1 MTVSHF
7 WREPGESGG
16 PREVWGDGQSPRSG
30 GVAPPARRL
39 LIDLTPLRRSRDF
52 RHLVWGELVSV
63 LGNQLTTV
71 AVPYQVYQLTRSS
84 LAVGLVSITQLFP
97 LIAGSLLGGSVVDA
111 MDRRRLLMI
120 AQVLMA
126 ACSAGLAVNA
136 DLGPALWPLFVLPAL
151 AAGFSGL
158 DSAGRNAIV
167 PNLVRRSE
175 VATANSIFQ
184 ALFQFGLVAGPAL
197 AGLLLAGAG
206 VRFVYWLDVA
216 SFGVALVAVF
226 LISPQPVR
234 EPGHRPGLRS
244 VMEGLRYVRG
254 KQAIEGAYLIDL
266 NAMVFGMPRALFPA
280 LAASVFGGG
289 ASTLGFLYAAPGA
302 GALVGALTTG
312 WVSRIQRQGLAVIIA
327 VIAWGAAI
335 TCFGLVS
342 WLPLALLLLALAG
355 CADVISAVFRST
367 IIQLAVPDALR
378 GRLAGLQIAVVTGGP
393 RVGDLEAGAVAAGFG
408 NTVSVVSG
416 GLACIAGALVL
427 ARALPGFR
435 RQRMEPVQHEAAA
448 PAGLGAAT
456 LTAREPGAL
465 DPPTADRHQGERCRR
480 VGARNTCS
488 ICRGFGHLQQ
498 CSRSPLSTLGGG
510 GNRTRVLQYLTRASP
525 GAACSAFLSPGDHA
539 SKAPTGSAT
548 VWCPA

>member
-1 MTVSHF
+1 M
-7 WREPGESGG
+7 
-16 PREVWGDGQSPRSG
+16 
-30 GVAPPARRL
+30 RRL

-84 LAVGLVSITQLFP
+84 LVVGLVSVTQLFP

-136 DLGPALWPLFVLPAL
+136 DLDPSGPSLWPLFVLPAL

-175 VATANSIFQ
+175 VSTANSIFQ

-206 VRFVYWLDVA
+206 VRFVYWLDAA

-254 KQAIEGAYLIDL
+254 KQVIEGAYLIDI

-302 GALVGALTTG
+302 GALAGALTTG

-327 VIAWGAAI
+327 VIGWGAAI

-355 CADVISAVFRST
+355 WADVISAVFRST
-367 IIQLAVPDALR
+367 IIQLSVPDALR

-393 RVGDLEAGAVAAGFG
+393 RVGDLESGAMAAAFG

-416 GLACIAGALVL
+416 GLACIAGALLL

-435 RQRMEPVQHEAAA
+435 RQRMDPVQHEVTA
-448 PAGLGAAT
+448 PAGLGAYD
-456 LTAREPGAL
+456 L
-465 DPPTADRHQGERCRR
+465 
-480 VGARNTCS
+480 
-488 ICRGFGHLQQ
+488 
-498 CSRSPLSTLGGG
+498 SRTTGLKTWNCG
-510 GNRTRVLQYLTRASP
+510 RAHSRP
-525 GAACSAFLSPGDHA
+525 A
-539 SKAPTGSAT
+539 S
-548 VWCPA
+548 

>member
-1 MTVSHF
+1 MTVSHYL
-7 WREPGESGG
+7 
-16 PREVWGDGQSPRSG
+16 G
-30 GVAPPARRL
+30 GVWVSGQGEAEPRAARRL

-71 AVPYQVYQLTRSS
+71 AVPYQVYQLTHSS
-84 LAVGLVSITQLFP
+84 LMVGLVSVTQLFP
-97 LIAGSLLGGSVVDA
+97 LIAGSLLGGSAVDA

-151 AAGFSGL
+151 SAGFSGL

-175 VATANSIFQ
+175 VSTANAIFQ

-206 VRFVYWLDVA
+206 VRFVYWLDGA
-216 SFGVALVAVF
+216 GFGVALSAVF

-254 KQAIEGAYLIDL
+254 KQAIEGAYLIDI

-280 LAASVFGGG
+280 LAVTRFGGG
-289 ASTLGFLYAAPGA
+289 AATLGFLYAAPGA

-312 WVSRIQRQGLAVIIA
+312 WVSRIQRQGLAVIVA
-327 VIAWGAAI
+327 VIRWGAA
-335 TCFGLVS
+335 
-342 WLPLALLLLALAG
+342 
-355 CADVISAVFRST
+355 
-367 IIQLAVPDALR
+367 
-378 GRLAGLQIAVVTGGP
+378 GGP
-393 RVGDLEAGAVAAGFG
+393 AD
-408 NTVSVVSG
+408 
-416 GLACIAGALVL
+416 
-427 ARALPGFR
+427 R
-435 RQRMEPVQHEAAA
+435 RGHR
-448 PAGLGAAT
+448 GAA
-456 LTAREPGAL
+456 
-465 DPPTADRHQGERCRR
+465 RR
-480 VGARNTCS
+480 GP
-488 ICRGFGHLQQ
+488 RG
-498 CSRSPLSTLGGG
+498 GGG
-510 GNRTRVLQYLTRASP
+510 GNRVRQHGIGGVRRA
-525 GAACSAFLSPGDHA
+525 G
-539 SKAPTGSAT
+539 
-548 VWCPA
+548 VYRRCPAAGPRAAGVPPPADGPGPAPGRGRREHVALGGKA